1 MWANELAWLLLF
13 YLLAKRKTSAPGSLY
28 YGASLIDQ
36 GALRGTGIFFFF
48 LMLSF
53 DLKLSL
59 WATKGLSGPKD

>member
-36 GALRGTGIFFFF
+36 GALTGTGIFFS

-59 WATKGLSGPKD
+59 WATKGLSGPKG